1 MKLTTSFFLSGLILS
16 AAFSCRQGTEEDSV
30 LAVVD
35 SLSRL
40 AEQKDV
46 EGMMALFAADFL
58 DFEGRD
64 KNALRSL
71 LTGYLRGRTGIVIHR
86 LSARIL
92 TLEIG
97 YAELEAEVAL
107 SSGGAEALRRLVR
120 ISPDIYR
127 IRTELVKAEGTWR
140 VSSAEWA
147 SIGLSEILPESRSA
161 IKKLFPRL

>member
-1 MKLTTSFFLSGLILS
+1 MKFRTSLFLPCLILS
-16 AAFSCRQGTEEDSV
+16 AAFSCRQMTEEDSA

-40 AEQKDV
+40 AEQKDL
-46 EGMMALFAADFL
+46 EGMMALFADDFL

-64 KNALRSL
+64 KDALRSL

-92 TLEIG
+92 TLENG

-127 IRTELVKAEGTWR
+127 IRTELVKEEGIWK
-140 VSSAEWA
+140 VSSAVWA

-161 IKKLFPRL
+161 IKKLFPKL